1 MALGTTNSVETQP
14 PNVSADLCEGG
25 SSPPSTGH
33 RDGTSGSVGP
43 CLPRGTAALA
53 GPLAHSAGRSLPWNL
68 AAASH
73 GAGQSSW
80 PGRGPTVQSSLL
92 AAGSAANNEARQ
104 QPLCKAPDAGL
115 CCLRAPQTGD
125 RGSQQNAREAGQP
138 RLEVGTWLLGFL
150 GSGILG
156 PVTGDWTRGWD
167 VGEAGN
173 GVPRREGSESEDAR
187 APRLVPELSKRTS
200 LRSPPAHGAA
210 LQPLSSPKSRRRLCT
225 RAGVCVLH
233 EPCFHGK

>member
-1 MALGTTNSVETQP
+1 MGGSPRGQATGPTGGRALTALGTTLWKRSLQTL
-14 PNVSADLCEGG
+14 SADLCEGG
-25 SSPPSTGH
+25 SSPPSTGHRGGRSSPPSTGH

-68 AAASH
+68 AAASR

-80 PGRGPTVQSSLL
+80 PGRGPAVQSSLL

-104 QPLCKAPDAGL
+104 QPLCKAPDVGL

-150 GSGILG
+150 
-156 PVTGDWTRGWD
+156 
-167 VGEAGN
+167 
-173 GVPRREGSESEDAR
+173 
-187 APRLVPELSKRTS
+187 
-200 LRSPPAHGAA
+200 
-210 LQPLSSPKSRRRLCT
+210 
-225 RAGVCVLH
+225 
-233 EPCFHGK
+233 